1 MIKISSRKNILYLL
15 LLFAYY
21 YLRKIDGIIISKVLD
36 FHSSFIFTFLMAFG
50 ELFGGLAIYLYQKFL
65 FINNKSSSKR
75 FLIKIIVKKK
85 KMNRADGWIKIII
98 LIFFASFFDFYE
110 SIILNYIIQGLAE
123 ISPTIDQRLCF
134 IITIS
139 SSLICTYALRLK
151 IGRHQVF
158 ALIGMG
164 ISSGIVIILEII
176 FKIKGKVLSKLV
188 IAYLLVICHL
198 VFVTFTD
205 VIEKYLIEYD
215 FIDAF
220 ILLGSEGAFEIVLCS
235 IYSCVENSFKDIK
248 NYHNNEKNKKY
259 FPLLIFLLILYFAFS
274 AGLNVYKILCN
285 VLYSP
290 MAKSLPAYF
299 LNPIFITYYFIFE
312 NDFTVGKK
320 RNYIYFI
327 INVIISI
334 FIDLFAFIYTNE
346 FFILYCFDLEKE
358 THFGISERSIK
369 TNEMIEMDLQIIW
382 NNDENLESDD

>member
-1 MIKISSRKNILYLL
+1 MIKISTRKNILYLL

-75 FLIKIIVKKK
+75 FLIKIIGKKK

-98 LIFFASFFDFYE
+98 LTFFASFFDFYE

-158 ALIGMG
+158 SLIGMG

-220 ILLGSEGAFEIVLCS
+220 ILLASEGAFEIVLCS
-235 IYSCVENSFKDIK
+235 IYSCVENPFKDIK

-259 FPLLIFLLILYFAFS
+259 FPLLIFLLVLYFAFS
-274 AGLNVYKILCN
+274 AGLNVYRILCN

-334 FIDLFAFIYTNE
+334 FIDLFAFIYNE

-358 THFGISERSIK
+358 THFGISERAIK

>member
-1 MIKISSRKNILYLL
+1 MIKISTRKNILYLL

-75 FLIKIIVKKK
+75 FLIKIIGKKK

-98 LIFFASFFDFYE
+98 LIIFASFFDFYE

-220 ILLGSEGAFEIVLCS
+220 ILLASEGAFEIVLCS
-235 IYSCVENSFKDIK
+235 IYSCVENPFKDIK

-259 FPLLIFLLILYFAFS
+259 FPLLIFLLVLYFAFS
-274 AGLNVYKILCN
+274 AGLNVYRILCN

-334 FIDLFAFIYTNE
+334 FIDLFAFIYNE

>member
-1 MIKISSRKNILYLL
+1 MIKISTRKNILYLL

-75 FLIKIIVKKK
+75 FLIKIIGKKK

-220 ILLGSEGAFEIVLCS
+220 ILLASEGAFEIVLCS
-235 IYSCVENSFKDIK
+235 IYSCVENPFKDIK

-274 AGLNVYKILCN
+274 AGLNVYRILCN

-334 FIDLFAFIYTNE
+334 FIDLFAFIYNE

>member
-1 MIKISSRKNILYLL
+1 MIKISTRKNILYLL

-75 FLIKIIVKKK
+75 FLIKIIGKKK

-98 LIFFASFFDFYE
+98 LTFFASFFDFYE

-176 FKIKGKVLSKLV
+176 FKIKGKVLSKLI

-220 ILLGSEGAFEIVLCS
+220 ILLASEGAFEIVLCS
-235 IYSCVENSFKDIK
+235 IYSCVENPFKDIK

-312 NDFTVGKK
+312 NDFIVGKK

-334 FIDLFAFIYTNE
+334 FIDLFAFIYNE

>member
-1 MIKISSRKNILYLL
+1 MIKISTRKNILYLL

-75 FLIKIIVKKK
+75 FLIKIIGKKK
-85 KMNRADGWIKIII
+85 KMNQADGWIKIII
-98 LIFFASFFDFYE
+98 LTFFASFFDFYE

-220 ILLGSEGAFEIVLCS
+220 ILLASEGAFEIVLCS
-235 IYSCVENSFKDIK
+235 IYSCVENPFKDIK

-259 FPLLIFLLILYFAFS
+259 FPLLIFLLVLYFAFS
-274 AGLNVYKILCN
+274 AGLNVYRILCN

-334 FIDLFAFIYTNE
+334 FIDLFAFIYNE

>member
-1 MIKISSRKNILYLL
+1 MIKISTRKNILYLL

-75 FLIKIIVKKK
+75 FLIKIIGKKK
-85 KMNRADGWIKIII
+85 KMNQADGWIKIII
-98 LIFFASFFDFYE
+98 LTFFASFFDFYE

-176 FKIKGKVLSKLV
+176 FKIKGKVLSKLI

-220 ILLGSEGAFEIVLCS
+220 ILLASEGAFEIVLCS
-235 IYSCVENSFKDIK
+235 IYSCVENPFKDIK

-259 FPLLIFLLILYFAFS
+259 FPLLIFLLVLYFAFS
-274 AGLNVYKILCN
+274 AGLNVYRILCN

-334 FIDLFAFIYTNE
+334 FIDLFAFIYNE

>member
-1 MIKISSRKNILYLL
+1 MIKISTRKNILYLL

-220 ILLGSEGAFEIVLCS
+220 ILLASEGAFEIVLCS
-235 IYSCVENSFKDIK
+235 IYSCVENPFKDIK

-259 FPLLIFLLILYFAFS
+259 FPLLIFLLVLYFAFS
-274 AGLNVYKILCN
+274 AGLNVYRILCN

-334 FIDLFAFIYTNE
+334 FIDLFAFIYNE

>member
-1 MIKISSRKNILYLL
+1 MIKISTRKNILYLL

-75 FLIKIIVKKK
+75 FLIKIIGKKK

-220 ILLGSEGAFEIVLCS
+220 ILLASEGAFEIVLCS
-235 IYSCVENSFKDIK
+235 IYSCVENPFKDIK

-259 FPLLIFLLILYFAFS
+259 FPLLIFLLVLYFAFS
-274 AGLNVYKILCN
+274 AGLNVYRILCN

-334 FIDLFAFIYTNE
+334 FIDLFAFIYNE

-382 NNDENLESDD
+382 NNDENSESDD

>member
-1 MIKISSRKNILYLL
+1 MIKISTRKNILYLL

-50 ELFGGLAIYLYQKFL
+50 ELFGGLAIYLYKKFL

-75 FLIKIIVKKK
+75 FLIKIIGKKK

-220 ILLGSEGAFEIVLCS
+220 ILLASEGAFEIVLCS
-235 IYSCVENSFKDIK
+235 IYSCVENPFKDIK

-259 FPLLIFLLILYFAFS
+259 FPLLIFLLVLYFAFS
-274 AGLNVYKILCN
+274 AGLNVYRILCN

-334 FIDLFAFIYTNE
+334 FIDLFAFIYNE

>member
-1 MIKISSRKNILYLL
+1 MIKISTRKNILYLL

-75 FLIKIIVKKK
+75 FLIKIIGKKK

-164 ISSGIVIILEII
+164 ICSGIVIILEII

-220 ILLGSEGAFEIVLCS
+220 ILLASEGAFEIVLCS
-235 IYSCVENSFKDIK
+235 IYSCVENPFKDIK

-259 FPLLIFLLILYFAFS
+259 FPLLIFLLVLYFAFS
-274 AGLNVYKILCN
+274 AGLNVYRILCN

-334 FIDLFAFIYTNE
+334 FIDLFAFIYNE

>member
-1 MIKISSRKNILYLL
+1 
-15 LLFAYY
+15 
-21 YLRKIDGIIISKVLD
+21 
-36 FHSSFIFTFLMAFG
+36 MAFG

-75 FLIKIIVKKK
+75 FLIKIIGKKK
-85 KMNRADGWIKIII
+85 KMNQADGWIKIII
-98 LIFFASFFDFYE
+98 LTFFASFFDFYE

-176 FKIKGKVLSKLV
+176 FKIKGKVLSKLI

-220 ILLGSEGAFEIVLCS
+220 ILLASEGAFEIVLCS
-235 IYSCVENSFKDIK
+235 IYSCVENPFKDIK

-259 FPLLIFLLILYFAFS
+259 FPLLIFLLVLYFAFS
-274 AGLNVYKILCN
+274 AGLNVYRILCN

-334 FIDLFAFIYTNE
+334 FIDLFAFIYNE

>member
-1 MIKISSRKNILYLL
+1 MIKISTRKNILYLL

-75 FLIKIIVKKK
+75 FLIKIIGKKK
-85 KMNRADGWIKIII
+85 KMNQADGWIKIII
-98 LIFFASFFDFYE
+98 LTFFASFFDFYE

-220 ILLGSEGAFEIVLCS
+220 ILLASEGAFEIVLCS
-235 IYSCVENSFKDIK
+235 IYSCVENPFKDIK

-259 FPLLIFLLILYFAFS
+259 FPLLIFLLVLYFAFS
-274 AGLNVYKILCN
+274 AGLNVYRILCN

-334 FIDLFAFIYTNE
+334 FIDLFAFIYNE

-382 NNDENLESDD
+382 NNDENSESDD

>member
-1 MIKISSRKNILYLL
+1 MIKISTRKNILYLL

-158 ALIGMG
+158 SLIGMG

-220 ILLGSEGAFEIVLCS
+220 ILLASEGAFEIVLCS
-235 IYSCVENSFKDIK
+235 IYSCVENPFKDIK

-259 FPLLIFLLILYFAFS
+259 FPLLIFLLVLYFAFS
-274 AGLNVYKILCN
+274 AGLNVYRILCN

-334 FIDLFAFIYTNE
+334 FIDLFAFIYNE

>member
-1 MIKISSRKNILYLL
+1 MIKISTRKNILYLL

-75 FLIKIIVKKK
+75 FLIKIIGKKK

-110 SIILNYIIQGLAE
+110 SIILNNIIQGLAE

-164 ISSGIVIILEII
+164 ICSGIVIILEII
-176 FKIKGKVLSKLV
+176 FKIKGKILSKLV

-220 ILLGSEGAFEIVLCS
+220 ILLASEGAFEIVLCS
-235 IYSCVENSFKDIK
+235 IYSCVENPFKDIK

-274 AGLNVYKILCN
+274 AGLNVYRILCN

-334 FIDLFAFIYTNE
+334 FIDLFAFIYNE

>member
-1 MIKISSRKNILYLL
+1 MIKISTRKNILYLL

-75 FLIKIIVKKK
+75 FLIKIIGKKK

-110 SIILNYIIQGLAE
+110 SIILNNIIQGLAE

-220 ILLGSEGAFEIVLCS
+220 ILLASEGAFEIVLCS
-235 IYSCVENSFKDIK
+235 IYSCVENPFKDIK

-259 FPLLIFLLILYFAFS
+259 FPLLIFLLVLYFAFS
-274 AGLNVYKILCN
+274 AGLNVYRILCN

-334 FIDLFAFIYTNE
+334 FIDLFAFIYNE

>member
-1 MIKISSRKNILYLL
+1 MIKISTRKNILYLL

-75 FLIKIIVKKK
+75 FLIKIIGKKK

-158 ALIGMG
+158 SLIGMG

-220 ILLGSEGAFEIVLCS
+220 ILLASEGAFEIVLCS
-235 IYSCVENSFKDIK
+235 IYSCVENPFKDIK

-259 FPLLIFLLILYFAFS
+259 FPLLIFLLVLYFAFS
-274 AGLNVYKILCN
+274 AGLNVYRILCN

-334 FIDLFAFIYTNE
+334 FIDLFAFIYNE

>member
-1 MIKISSRKNILYLL
+1 MIKISTRKNILYLL

-75 FLIKIIVKKK
+75 FLIKIIGKKK

-220 ILLGSEGAFEIVLCS
+220 ILLASEGAFEIVLCS
-235 IYSCVENSFKDIK
+235 IYSCVENPFKDIK

-334 FIDLFAFIYTNE
+334 FIDLFAFIYNE

-369 TNEMIEMDLQIIW
+369 TNEIIEMDLQIIW

>member
-1 MIKISSRKNILYLL
+1 MIKISTRKNILYLL

-75 FLIKIIVKKK
+75 FLIKIIGKKK

-220 ILLGSEGAFEIVLCS
+220 ILLASEGAFEIVLCS
-235 IYSCVENSFKDIK
+235 IYSCVENPFKDIK

-259 FPLLIFLLILYFAFS
+259 FPLLIFLLVLYFAFS
-274 AGLNVYKILCN
+274 AGLNVYRILCN

-320 RNYIYFI
+320 KNYIYFI

-334 FIDLFAFIYTNE
+334 FIDLFAFIYNE

>member
-1 MIKISSRKNILYLL
+1 MIKISTRKNILYLL

-75 FLIKIIVKKK
+75 FLIKIIGKKK

-220 ILLGSEGAFEIVLCS
+220 ILLASEGAFEIVLCS
-235 IYSCVENSFKDIK
+235 IYSCVENPFKDIK

-334 FIDLFAFIYTNE
+334 FIDLFAFIYNE

>member
-1 MIKISSRKNILYLL
+1 MIKISTRKNILYLL

-75 FLIKIIVKKK
+75 FLIKIIGKKK

-98 LIFFASFFDFYE
+98 LTFFASFFDFYE

-158 ALIGMG
+158 SLIGMG

-220 ILLGSEGAFEIVLCS
+220 ILLASEGAFEIVLCS
-235 IYSCVENSFKDIK
+235 IYSCVENPFKDIK

-259 FPLLIFLLILYFAFS
+259 FPLLIFLLVLYFAFS
-274 AGLNVYKILCN
+274 AGLNVYRILCN

-334 FIDLFAFIYTNE
+334 FIDLFAFIYNE

>member
-1 MIKISSRKNILYLL
+1 MIKISTRKNILYLL

-75 FLIKIIVKKK
+75 FLIKIIGKKK

-98 LIFFASFFDFYE
+98 LTFFASFFDFYE

-176 FKIKGKVLSKLV
+176 FKIKGKVLSKLI

-220 ILLGSEGAFEIVLCS
+220 ILLASEGAFEIVLCS
-235 IYSCVENSFKDIK
+235 IYSCVENPFKDIK

-334 FIDLFAFIYTNE
+334 FIDLFAFIYNE

>member
-1 MIKISSRKNILYLL
+1 
-15 LLFAYY
+15 
-21 YLRKIDGIIISKVLD
+21 
-36 FHSSFIFTFLMAFG
+36 
-50 ELFGGLAIYLYQKFL
+50 
-65 FINNKSSSKR
+65 
-75 FLIKIIVKKK
+75 
-85 KMNRADGWIKIII
+85 MNRADGWIKIII

-176 FKIKGKVLSKLV
+176 FKIKGKVLSKL
-188 IAYLLVICHL
+188 INAYLLVICHL

-220 ILLGSEGAFEIVLCS
+220 ILLASEGAFEIVLCS
-235 IYSCVENSFKDIK
+235 IYSCVENPFKDIK

-290 MAKSLPAYF
+290 MTKSLPAYF
-299 LNPIFITYYFIFE
+299 LNPVFITYYFIFE

-327 INVIISI
+327 IKVIISI
-334 FIDLFAFIYTNE
+334 FIDLFAFIYNE

-358 THFGISERSIK
+358 THFGISESSIK

>member
-1 MIKISSRKNILYLL
+1 MIKISTRKNILYLL

-75 FLIKIIVKKK
+75 FLIKIIGKKK

-139 SSLICTYALRLK
+139 FSLICTYALRLK

-220 ILLGSEGAFEIVLCS
+220 ILLASEGAFEIVLCS
-235 IYSCVENSFKDIK
+235 IYSCVENPFKDIK

-259 FPLLIFLLILYFAFS
+259 FPLLIFLLVLHFAFS
-274 AGLNVYKILCN
+274 AGLNVYRILCN

-334 FIDLFAFIYTNE
+334 FIDLFAFIYNE

>member
-1 MIKISSRKNILYLL
+1 MIKISTRKNILYLL

-75 FLIKIIVKKK
+75 FLIKIIGKKK

-220 ILLGSEGAFEIVLCS
+220 ILLASEGAFEIVLCS
-235 IYSCVENSFKDIK
+235 IYSCVENPFKDIK

-259 FPLLIFLLILYFAFS
+259 FPLLIFLLVLYFAFS
-274 AGLNVYKILCN
+274 AGLNVYRILCN

-334 FIDLFAFIYTNE
+334 FIDLFAFIYNE

>member
-1 MIKISSRKNILYLL
+1 MIKISTRKNILYLL

-75 FLIKIIVKKK
+75 FLIKIIGKKK
-85 KMNRADGWIKIII
+85 KMNQADGWIKIII

-158 ALIGMG
+158 SLIGMG

-220 ILLGSEGAFEIVLCS
+220 ILLASEGAFEIVLCS
-235 IYSCVENSFKDIK
+235 IYSCVENPFKDIK

-259 FPLLIFLLILYFAFS
+259 FPLLIFLLVLYFAFS
-274 AGLNVYKILCN
+274 AGLNVYRILCN

-334 FIDLFAFIYTNE
+334 FIDLFAFIYNE

>member
-1 MIKISSRKNILYLL
+1 MIKISTRKNILYLL

-75 FLIKIIVKKK
+75 FLIKIIGKKK

-98 LIFFASFFDFYE
+98 LTFFASFFDFYE

-220 ILLGSEGAFEIVLCS
+220 ILLASEGAFEIVLCS
-235 IYSCVENSFKDIK
+235 IYSCVENPFKDIK

-259 FPLLIFLLILYFAFS
+259 FPLLIFLLVLYFAFS
-274 AGLNVYKILCN
+274 AGLNVYRILCN

-334 FIDLFAFIYTNE
+334 FIDLFAFIYNE

>member
-1 MIKISSRKNILYLL
+1 MIKIITRKNILYLL

-75 FLIKIIVKKK
+75 FLIKIIGKKK

-139 SSLICTYALRLK
+139 SSLICAYALRLK

-164 ISSGIVIILEII
+164 ICSGIVIILEII

-220 ILLGSEGAFEIVLCS
+220 ILLASEGAFEIVLCS
-235 IYSCVENSFKDIK
+235 IYSCVENPFKDIK

-259 FPLLIFLLILYFAFS
+259 FPLLIFLLVLYFAFS
-274 AGLNVYKILCN
+274 AGLNVYRILCN

-334 FIDLFAFIYTNE
+334 FIDLFAFIYNE

>member
-1 MIKISSRKNILYLL
+1 MIKISTQKNILYLL

-220 ILLGSEGAFEIVLCS
+220 ILLASEGAFEIVLCS
-235 IYSCVENSFKDIK
+235 IYSCVENPFKDIK

-259 FPLLIFLLILYFAFS
+259 FPLLIFLLVLYFAFS
-274 AGLNVYKILCN
+274 AGLNVYRILCN

-334 FIDLFAFIYTNE
+334 FIDLFAFIYNE

>member
-1 MIKISSRKNILYLL
+1 MIKISTQKNILYLL

-220 ILLGSEGAFEIVLCS
+220 ILLASEGAFEIVLCS
-235 IYSCVENSFKDIK
+235 IYSCVENPFKDIK

-259 FPLLIFLLILYFAFS
+259 FPLLIFLLVLHFAFS
-274 AGLNVYKILCN
+274 AGLNVYRILCN

-334 FIDLFAFIYTNE
+334 FIDLFAFIYNE